1 MVVLAESFLQMIETN
16 AISIAR
22 NRILPVDPITHRRY
36 VDDSHDR
43 FMTKNNSEEFLKIL
57 NDQDDRC
64 QFTAEYETI
73 TQDNSQ
79 STAEHERIAQDNSQ
93 FTAEQE
99 TITQDKSHL
108 NYLEVTTINNKK
120 GHYEFKVY
128 RKDAITNIQIK
139 PDSCH
144 DIRIKEGVFKGYITR
159 AKAICSKEHLEEE
172 IMFIKQIFIENG
184 YAEDKLNKLIKEVEK
199 KTKRNEAER
208 KRYISL
214 PWIPGLSQKLKK
226 AYKRANCTITFKS
239 PRNLESILTSKNK
252 PEMPKNNQPGVYFIA
267 TDCHKAYTGET
278 KKQVST
284 RNREHEKAIFK
295 GDRNDAVAE
304 HQNICGCKVDTE
316 NTKTIAV
323 EPMWYKRKVREAL
336 EIRRLKTGP
345 NEDRGLN
352 RDLGDYVTTD
362 SWSSLFTRINK
373 IKGMPT
379 FESMTANNSNNVT
392 GVQESSDAVEEPIV
406 NRSQSSMIT
415 RSRSRN
421 MTSLTTNRVTSTN
434 TNNTNQVTSTN
445 YANRTM

>member
-1 MVVLAESFLQMIETN
+1 
-16 AISIAR
+16 
-22 NRILPVDPITHRRY
+22 
-36 VDDSHDR
+36 
-43 FMTKNNSEEFLKIL
+43 MTKNNSEEFLEIL

-73 TQDNSQ
+73 TQD
-79 STAEHERIAQDNSQ
+79 
-93 FTAEQE
+93 
-99 TITQDKSHL
+99 KSYL

-120 GHYEFKVY
+120 GQYEFKVY

-172 IMFIKQIFIENG
+172 IRFIKQIFIENG
-184 YAEDKLNKLIKEVEK
+184 YAEDKLNRLIRQVEK
-199 KTKRNEAER
+199 KTKRNAAER

-226 AYKRANCTITFKS
+226 AYKRANCNITFKS

-252 PEMPKNNQPGVYFIA
+252 PEMPKNNQPGVYFVA
-267 TDCHKAYTGET
+267 TDCRKAYTGET
-278 KKQVST
+278 KKQIRT

-295 GDRNDAVAE
+295 GDRSDALAE
-304 HQNICGCKVDTE
+304 HQNICGCKVDTD

-323 EPMWYKRKVREAL
+323 EPTWYRRKVREAL

-362 SWSSLFTRINK
+362 SWSSLFTMINRNK
-373 IKGMPT
+373 SVPT
-379 FESMTANNSNNVT
+379 FESMTANAT
-392 GVQESSDAVEEPIV
+392 GAQESTGAQEHTNTVEESY
-406 NRSQSSMIT
+406 RSQSNMVT
-415 RSRSRN
+415 RSRSRI
-421 MTSLTTNRVTSTN
+421 TSSTD
-434 TNNTNQVTSTN
+434 NNN
-445 YANRTM
+445 